1 MLKRKLIGV
10 LTGLLLCVASMQAQQ
25 HWQCNVH
32 DFQYDMT
39 VYAALQLNGQGV
51 AASEAYEVAAFCGE
65 ECRGIATAESIP
77 GTDSTYY
84 YLRIRSNVI
93 AGDSITFKYYDP
105 STDEEIELNESL
117 TFVSQ
122 SIAGF
127 PSSPFTLTGEANVHH
142 DSKHNLRYLKK
153 MRKNLNLIA
162 ALFFLTGGALQTF
175 AQEAVLTI
183 EDFKIMPGEKKVIE
197 VCMTNSLPIRGFE
210 MKPVLPEG
218 ITMAGSPAAVED
230 RIGTGTN
237 SFGEVVTSSKKPNYS
252 PVNGK
257 ITFASG
263 DDAIPFSGT
272 EGPVMTLTIKA
283 ADDLELGYAT
293 ITLEEV
299 ELVNY
304 DETTGVTTMIHPEIQ
319 TTNVKVYNNFDIT
332 SGETAGGTV
341 DGTGT
346 YEWDTEASMTAT
358 PYEGYSFEKW
368 SDETTENPYVFTVTE
383 SKEITP
389 VFKANTYRIVYTLD
403 GEELQADSVV
413 YGDAIVAPEAPAR
426 EGYTFAGWTNLP
438 ETMPAGDL
446 IVEGIYTVNK
456 YNIIYIVDGEEY
468 KRTEV
473 DYGAEIPVEA
483 APEKEGHTFSGWSE
497 VPATMPAGDVTV
509 TGTFTV
515 NTYTITYYLDGEEYA
530 TADVTYGSAIE
541 PIADPEKEGYTFSG
555 WEGLPE
561 TMPAHD
567 VEIHGTMLIDTGLEA
582 IMADSED
589 GLASVYTLQGILV
602 KENIPIENLEEELPR
617 GIYLI
622 NGHKVMIP

>member
-1 MLKRKLIGV
+1 
-10 LTGLLLCVASMQAQQ
+10 
-25 HWQCNVH
+25 
-32 DFQYDMT
+32 
-39 VYAALQLNGQGV
+39 
-51 AASEAYEVAAFCGE
+51 
-65 ECRGIATAESIP
+65 
-77 GTDSTYY
+77 
-84 YLRIRSNVI
+84 
-93 AGDSITFKYYDP
+93 
-105 STDEEIELNESL
+105 
-117 TFVSQ
+117 
-122 SIAGF
+122 
-127 PSSPFTLTGEANVHH
+127 
-142 DSKHNLRYLKK
+142 

-346 YEWDTEASMTAT
+346 YEWDTEVSLTAT

-383 SKEITP
+383 SKEVTP

-413 YGDAIVAPEAPAR
+413 YGDAVVAPEAPAR

-446 IVEGIYTVNK
+446 IVEGVYTVNK
-456 YNIIYIVDGEEY
+456 YNVIYIVDGEEY
-468 KRTEV
+468 KRTEIDYGTEIPV
-473 DYGAEIPVEA
+473 EAAPEKEGHTFSGWSGVPATMPAGDVTVTGTFTANTYQIIFRIDGEEFQSGNVVYGEAIIAPKAPAREGYTFSGWTDLPETMPASNLVIDGSYIVNTYNVIYVVDGEEYKRTEIDYGAEIPVEA
-483 APEKEGHTFSGWSE
+483 APEKEGHTFSGWSG

-561 TMPAHD
+561 TMPAHN

-582 IMADSED
+582 IMADSKD

>member
-1 MLKRKLIGV
+1 
-10 LTGLLLCVASMQAQQ
+10 
-25 HWQCNVH
+25 
-32 DFQYDMT
+32 
-39 VYAALQLNGQGV
+39 
-51 AASEAYEVAAFCGE
+51 
-65 ECRGIATAESIP
+65 
-77 GTDSTYY
+77 
-84 YLRIRSNVI
+84 
-93 AGDSITFKYYDP
+93 
-105 STDEEIELNESL
+105 
-117 TFVSQ
+117 
-122 SIAGF
+122 
-127 PSSPFTLTGEANVHH
+127 
-142 DSKHNLRYLKK
+142 

-218 ITMAGSPAAVED
+218 ITMAGSPAAVKD

-346 YEWDTEASMTAT
+346 YEWDTEVSLTAT

-383 SKEITP
+383 SKEVTP

-413 YGDAIVAPEAPAR
+413 YGDAVVAPEAPAR

-446 IVEGIYTVNK
+446 IVEGVYTVNK
-456 YNIIYIVDGEEY
+456 YNVIYIVDGEEYKRTEIDYGTEIPVEAAPEKEGHTFSGWSEVPATMPAGDVTVTGTFTANTYQIIFRIDGEEFQSGNVVYGEAIIAPEAPAREGYTFSGWTDLPETMPASNLVIDGSYIVNTYNVIYVVDGEEY

-483 APEKEGHTFSGWSE
+483 APEKEGHTFSGWSG

-567 VEIHGTMLIDTGLEA
+567 IEIHGTMLIDTGLEA

>member
-1 MLKRKLIGV
+1 
-10 LTGLLLCVASMQAQQ
+10 
-25 HWQCNVH
+25 
-32 DFQYDMT
+32 
-39 VYAALQLNGQGV
+39 
-51 AASEAYEVAAFCGE
+51 
-65 ECRGIATAESIP
+65 
-77 GTDSTYY
+77 
-84 YLRIRSNVI
+84 
-93 AGDSITFKYYDP
+93 
-105 STDEEIELNESL
+105 
-117 TFVSQ
+117 
-122 SIAGF
+122 
-127 PSSPFTLTGEANVHH
+127 
-142 DSKHNLRYLKK
+142 

-346 YEWDTEASMTAT
+346 YEWDTEVSLTAT

-383 SKEITP
+383 SKEVTP

-413 YGDAIVAPEAPAR
+413 YGDAVVAPEAPAR

-446 IVEGIYTVNK
+446 IVEGVYTVNK
-456 YNIIYIVDGEEY
+456 YNVIYIVDGEEYKRTEIDYGTEIPVEAAPEKEGHTFSGWSEVPATMPAGDVTVTGTFTANTYQIIFRIDGEEFQSGNVVYGEAIIAPEAPAREGYTFSGWTDLPETMPASNLVIDGSYIVNTYNVIYVVDGEEY

-582 IMADSED
+582 IMADSKD

>member
-1 MLKRKLIGV
+1 
-10 LTGLLLCVASMQAQQ
+10 
-25 HWQCNVH
+25 
-32 DFQYDMT
+32 
-39 VYAALQLNGQGV
+39 
-51 AASEAYEVAAFCGE
+51 
-65 ECRGIATAESIP
+65 
-77 GTDSTYY
+77 
-84 YLRIRSNVI
+84 
-93 AGDSITFKYYDP
+93 
-105 STDEEIELNESL
+105 
-117 TFVSQ
+117 
-122 SIAGF
+122 
-127 PSSPFTLTGEANVHH
+127 
-142 DSKHNLRYLKK
+142 

-175 AQEAVLTI
+175 AQEAVLII

-346 YEWDTEASMTAT
+346 YEWDTEVSLTAT

-383 SKEITP
+383 SKEVTP

-413 YGDAIVAPEAPAR
+413 YGDAVVAPEAPAR

-446 IVEGIYTVNK
+446 IVEGVYTVNK
-456 YNIIYIVDGEEY
+456 YNVIYIVDGEEYKRTEIDYGTEIPVEAAPEKEGHTFSGWSEVPATMPAGDVTVTGTFTANTYQIIFRIDGEEFQSGNVVYGEAIIAPEAPAREGYTFSGWTDLPETMPASNLVIDGSYIVNTYNVIYVVDGEEY

-582 IMADSED
+582 IMADSKD

>member
-1 MLKRKLIGV
+1 
-10 LTGLLLCVASMQAQQ
+10 
-25 HWQCNVH
+25 
-32 DFQYDMT
+32 
-39 VYAALQLNGQGV
+39 
-51 AASEAYEVAAFCGE
+51 
-65 ECRGIATAESIP
+65 
-77 GTDSTYY
+77 
-84 YLRIRSNVI
+84 
-93 AGDSITFKYYDP
+93 
-105 STDEEIELNESL
+105 
-117 TFVSQ
+117 
-122 SIAGF
+122 
-127 PSSPFTLTGEANVHH
+127 
-142 DSKHNLRYLKK
+142 

-346 YEWDTEASMTAT
+346 YEWDTEVSLTAT

-383 SKEITP
+383 SKEVTP

-413 YGDAIVAPEAPAR
+413 YGDAVVAPEAPAR

-446 IVEGIYTVNK
+446 IVEGVYTVNK
-456 YNIIYIVDGEEY
+456 YNVIYIVDGEEYKRTEIDYGTEIPVEAAPEKEGHTFSGWSEVPATMPAGDVTVTGTFTANTYQIIFRIDGEEFQSGNVVYGEAIIAPEAPAREGYTFSGWTDLPETMPASNLVIDGSYIVNTYNVIYVVDGEEY

>member
-1 MLKRKLIGV
+1 
-10 LTGLLLCVASMQAQQ
+10 
-25 HWQCNVH
+25 
-32 DFQYDMT
+32 
-39 VYAALQLNGQGV
+39 
-51 AASEAYEVAAFCGE
+51 
-65 ECRGIATAESIP
+65 
-77 GTDSTYY
+77 
-84 YLRIRSNVI
+84 
-93 AGDSITFKYYDP
+93 
-105 STDEEIELNESL
+105 
-117 TFVSQ
+117 
-122 SIAGF
+122 
-127 PSSPFTLTGEANVHH
+127 
-142 DSKHNLRYLKK
+142 

-346 YEWDTEASMTAT
+346 YEWDTEVSLTAT

-383 SKEITP
+383 SKEVTP

-446 IVEGIYTVNK
+446 IVEGVYTVNK
-456 YNIIYIVDGEEY
+456 YNVIYIVDGEEYKRTEIDYGTEIPVEAAPEKEGHTFSGWSEVPATMPAGDVTVTGTFTANTYQIIFRIDGEEFQSGNVVYGEAIIAPEAPAREGYTFSGWTDLPETMPASNLVIDGSYIVNTYNVIYVVDGEEY